1 MKLKKYFPL
10 FAFVLMVSGYLCGQL
25 FFSSNESTATQS
37 EISESEKKHFESIY
51 QSLEVTTT
59 QGDKLKLSEV
69 KSPIVILN
77 FWASWC
83 KPCLQEFPSLV
94 SLAKRYTNDQ
104 IKVIGI
110 NSDYEDQEK
119 NIKKTVDKYKLNFD
133 NVADVDNKV
142 LDSFLISAIPV
153 SIIYHHGKVVEVS
166 KGEKDFVAE
175 ETIAK
180 LDALL
185 KK

>member
-1 MKLKKYFPL
+1 
-10 FAFVLMVSGYLCGQL
+10 MVSGYLFGQL
-25 FFSSNESTATQS
+25 FFSGNESTATQS

-51 QSLEVTTT
+51 QTLEVTTT
-59 QGDKLKLSEV
+59 EGEKLKLSEV
-69 KSPIVILN
+69 KSAVVILN

-94 SLAKRYTNDQ
+94 SLGKRFTEDQ
-104 IKVIGI
+104 VKVIGI

-133 NVADVDNKV
+133 NIADVDNKV

-153 SIIYHHGKVVEVS
+153 SIIYHRGKVVEVS
-166 KGEKDFVAE
+166 KGEKDFSAE
-175 ETIAK
+175 ETIVK
-180 LDALL
+180 LNSLL